1 MIKALDPKPV
11 YPVEDY
17 EKDLA
22 EIKLANSKPR
32 PKTSASWAAAT
43 VFLAVIFM
51 VMLAG
56 SIFGLRWA
64 GWL

>member
-1 MIKALDPKPV
+1 MIKALDPRPV
-11 YPVEDY
+11 YEVEEY

-22 EIKLANSKPR
+22 EYKLANSKPR